1 MLQIEVDKPPECCK
15 TCRFWVWDI
24 WYQTEHICD
33 CERSQ
38 EFSEPKGEEDSCD
51 WWEDADD

>member
-1 MLQIEVDKPPECCK
+1 MTQIEDKPPESCK

-38 EFSEPKGEEDSCD
+38 EFSEPKGEEDRCD
-51 WWEDADD
+51 WWEVRGD